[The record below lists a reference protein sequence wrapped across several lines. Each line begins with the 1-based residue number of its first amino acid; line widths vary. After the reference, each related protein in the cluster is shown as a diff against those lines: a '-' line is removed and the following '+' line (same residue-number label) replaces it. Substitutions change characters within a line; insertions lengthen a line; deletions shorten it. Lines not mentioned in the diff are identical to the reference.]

1 MQAKILIPITILAC
15 SAGYAA
21 AQSAHAGRTS
31 NAPSQVTEQRL
42 RQDMQTLIAHM
53 ATSGALGQH
62 PEDLHLRV
70 EQPAQRVS
78 DLGVLIDSTSA
89 DRARDGL
96 RVLGTT
102 PGGTG
107 ERLGL
112 RAGDVLVAVNGT
124 SLRNLGADGDGRAL
138 AATTLKSAV
147 DGLPDATPLR
157 LDVEREGNLVAMNA
171 PVHSVLLPALSLE
184 VGAAAMAAA
193 PSADAP
199 RSDAN
204 ATTSAGC
211 GRISTFDV
219 SPPSAQQYHA
229 TLIMLDGTSPG
240 PSGHETYRVS
250 AGEHHL
256 LVAED
261 IPTNFMGAG
270 PIGTWRTR
278 NHSYK
283 PLTVTVKPG
292 TTAMIAAQLHTDK
305 AGEISRGGYW
315 DPVMW
320 REVPED
326 CP

>member
-1 MQAKILIPITILAC
+1 MNKTSLIPIALLVC
-15 SAGYAA
+15 SASFAA
-21 AQSAHAGRTS
+21 DGQDPA
-31 NAPSQVTEQRL
+31 VTEQRL
-42 RQDMQTLIAHM
+42 RQDVQSLLAHM
-53 ATSGALGQH
+53 AASGALGAQ
-62 PEDLHLRV
+62 PQNLHLRV

-78 DLGVLIDSTSA
+78 DLGVLIDSASA
-89 DRARDGL
+89 ERAREGL

-102 PGGTG
+102 PGGTA

-112 RAGDVLVAVNGT
+112 RPGDVLVAVNGT
-124 SLRNLGADGDGRAL
+124 SLRNLGADPDGKAL

-147 DGLPDATPLR
+147 EGLPDAKPLQ
-157 LDVEREGNLVAMNA
+157 LDVERGGNLLALNA
-171 PVHSVLLPALSLE
+171 PVHSVLLPALSIE
-184 VGAAAMAAA
+184 VGSAAAAAA
-193 PSADAP
+193 PEASPAA
-199 RSDAN
+199 AE
-204 ATTSAGC
+204 GC

-219 SPPSAQQYHA
+219 ASPSAQQYHA
-229 TLIMLDGTSPG
+229 KLILLDGTSPI
-240 PSGHETYRVS
+240 SGHETYRVS

-283 PLTVTVKPG
+283 PLTVVVKPG
-292 TTAMIAAQLHTDK
+292 TTAMVAAQLHTDRVS
-305 AGEISRGGYW
+305 EISRGGYW

-320 REVPED
+320 REVPEA

>member
-1 MQAKILIPITILAC
+1 MKAKNLIPITVMVCTA
-15 SAGYAA
+15 AYAA
-21 AQSAHAGRTS
+21 GPQLARPAHAE
-31 NAPSQVTEQRL
+31 NAAARGAAEQRL
-42 RQDMQTLIAHM
+42 RQDMQALLAHM
-53 ATSGALGQH
+53 AASGALGQH
-62 PEDLHLRV
+62 PEDLHVRL

-89 DRARDGL
+89 ERARDGL
-96 RVLGTT
+96 RVLGTA
-102 PGGTG
+102 PGSTA

-112 RAGDVLVAVNGT
+112 RPGDVLVAVNGT
-124 SLRNLGADGDGRAL
+124 SLRNLGADTDGRAL

-147 DGLPDATPLR
+147 DGLPDAAPLL
-157 LDVEREGNLVAMNA
+157 LDVEREGNLLALNA
-171 PVHSVLLPALSLE
+171 PVHSVLLPAMSIE
-184 VGAAAMAAA
+184 VGAAATAAA
-193 PSADAP
+193 AEPPSANTA
-199 RSDAN
+199 A
-204 ATTSAGC
+204 SAGC

-219 SPPSAQQYHA
+219 APPSAQQYHA
-229 TLIMLDGTSPG
+229 TIILLDGTSPG
-240 PSGHETYRVS
+240 PSGHQTYRVS
-250 AGEHHL
+250 AGEHNL

-283 PLTVTVKPG
+283 PLTITVKPG
-292 TTAMIAAQLHTDK
+292 TTAMVAAQLHTDK
-305 AGEISRGGYW
+305 VGEISHGGYW

>member
-1 MQAKILIPITILAC
+1 MNKKTLIPMALLVC
-15 SAGYAA
+15 SASFAA
-21 AQSAHAGRTS
+21 D
-31 NAPSQVTEQRL
+31 SQDPAATEQRL
-42 RQDMQTLIAHM
+42 REDVQSLLAHM
-53 ATSGALGQH
+53 AASGALGKQ
-62 PEDLHLRV
+62 PQNLHLRV

-78 DLGVLIDSTSA
+78 DLGVLIDSASA
-89 DRARDGL
+89 DRAREGL

-102 PGGTG
+102 PGGTA

-112 RAGDVLVAVNGT
+112 RPGDVLVAVNGT
-124 SLRNLGADGDGRAL
+124 SLRNLGADPDGKAL

-147 DGLPDATPLR
+147 EGLPDAKPLQ
-157 LDVEREGNLVAMNA
+157 LDVEREGNLLALNA
-171 PVHSVLLPALSLE
+171 PVHSVLLPALSIE
-184 VGAAAMAAA
+184 VGSAAAAAA
-193 PSADAP
+193 AEASPP
-199 RSDAN
+199 RAESE
-204 ATTSAGC
+204 GC

-219 SPPSAQQYHA
+219 ASPSAQQYHA
-229 TLIMLDGTSPG
+229 KLILLDGTSPI
-240 PSGHETYRVS
+240 SGHETYRVS

-283 PLTVTVKPG
+283 PLTVMVKPG
-292 TTAMIAAQLHTDK
+292 TTAMIAAQLHTDRVS
-305 AGEISRGGYW
+305 EISRGGYW

-320 REVPED
+320 REVPEA

>member
-1 MQAKILIPITILAC
+1 MQVKVLIPITILAC

-21 AQSAHAGRTS
+21 AQSTHAGRA
-31 NAPSQVTEQRL
+31 NAASSQVTEQRL
-42 RQDMQTLIAHM
+42 RQDMQTLLAHM
-53 ATSGALGQH
+53 AASGALGQH

-112 RAGDVLVAVNGT
+112 RPGDVLVAVNGT
-124 SLRNLGADGDGRAL
+124 SLRNLGADDDGRAL
-138 AATTLKSAV
+138 AATTLRSAV

-157 LDVEREGNLVAMNA
+157 LDVEREGNLLAMNA

-184 VGAAAMAAA
+184 VGTAAMAAA
-193 PSADAP
+193 PAQAP
-199 RSDAN
+199 HSDGN
-204 ATTSAGC
+204 AAASTGC

-229 TLIMLDGTSPG
+229 TIILLDGTSPG

-250 AGEHHL
+250 AGEHQL

-283 PLTVTVKPG
+283 PLTITVKPS
-292 TTAMIAAQLHTDK
+292 TTAMIAAQMHADK

>member
-1 MQAKILIPITILAC
+1 MRAKILIPITLLAC

-21 AQSAHAGRTS
+21 AQSAHAGHAT
-31 NAPSQVTEQRL
+31 NAPPSRVTEQRL
-42 RQDMQTLIAHM
+42 RQDMQTLLAHM
-53 ATSGALGQH
+53 AASGALGQH

-89 DRARDGL
+89 ERARDGL

-102 PGGTG
+102 PGGTA

-112 RAGDVLVAVNGT
+112 RPGDVLVAVNGT
-124 SLRNLGADGDGRAL
+124 SLRNLGADEDGRAL
-138 AATTLKSAV
+138 AATTLRSAV

-184 VGAAAMAAA
+184 VGAAAMAAT
-193 PSADAP
+193 PPDQP
-199 RSDAN
+199 HGDGN
-204 ATTSAGC
+204 AATSAGC

-219 SPPSAQQYHA
+219 APPGAQQYHA
-229 TLIMLDGTSPG
+229 TIIMLDGSSPG
-240 PSGHETYRVS
+240 PSGHETYRVA
-250 AGEHHL
+250 AGEHQL

-283 PLTVTVKPG
+283 PLTITVKPG

-305 AGEISRGGYW
+305 VGEISRGGYW

-320 REVPED
+320 RELPEA

>member
-1 MQAKILIPITILAC
+1 MHAKILIPMTILAC

-21 AQSAHAGRTS
+21 AQSAHAGRANS
-31 NAPSQVTEQRL
+31 APSHGAEQLL
-42 RQDMQTLIAHM
+42 RQDMQTLLAHM
-53 ATSGALGQH
+53 AASGALGQH

-89 DRARDGL
+89 ERARDGL

-102 PGGTG
+102 PGSTA
-107 ERLGL
+107 ERVGL
-112 RAGDVLVAVNGT
+112 RPGDVLVAVNGT

-138 AATTLKSAV
+138 AAATLKSAV

-157 LDVEREGNLVAMNA
+157 LDVEREGNLLAMNA

-184 VGAAAMAAA
+184 VGAATMAATT
-193 PSADAP
+193 PDDA
-199 RSDAN
+199 RRDGN
-204 ATTSAGC
+204 ATASVGC

-219 SPPSAQQYHA
+219 ASPGAQQYHA
-229 TLIMLDGTSPG
+229 TIIMLDGSSPG

-250 AGEHHL
+250 AGEHQL

-283 PLTVTVKPG
+283 PLTITVKPG

>member
-1 MQAKILIPITILAC
+1 VNKKTLIPMALLIC
-15 SAGYAA
+15 SASFAADNQDPAA
-21 AQSAHAGRTS
+21 A
-31 NAPSQVTEQRL
+31 EQRL
-42 RQDMQTLIAHM
+42 REDVQSLLAHM
-53 ATSGALGQH
+53 AASGALGKQ
-62 PEDLHLRV
+62 PQNLHLRV

-78 DLGVLIDSTSA
+78 DLGVLIDSASA
-89 DRARDGL
+89 DRAREGL

-102 PGGTG
+102 PGGTA

-112 RAGDVLVAVNGT
+112 RPGDVLVAVNGT
-124 SLRNLGADGDGRAL
+124 SLRNLGADPDGKAL

-147 DGLPDATPLR
+147 EGLPDAKPLQ
-157 LDVEREGNLVAMNA
+157 LDVEREGNLLALNA
-171 PVHSVLLPALSLE
+171 PVHSVLLPALSIE
-184 VGAAAMAAA
+184 VGSAAAAAA
-193 PSADAP
+193 AE
-199 RSDAN
+199 
-204 ATTSAGC
+204 TSPPPAESEGC

-219 SPPSAQQYHA
+219 ASPSAQQYHA
-229 TLIMLDGTSPG
+229 KLILLDGTSPI
-240 PSGHETYRVS
+240 SGHETYRVS

-283 PLTVTVKPG
+283 PLTVMVKPG
-292 TTAMIAAQLHTDK
+292 TTAMIAAQLHTDRVS
-305 AGEISRGGYW
+305 EISRGGYW

-320 REVPED
+320 REVPEA

>member
-1 MQAKILIPITILAC
+1 MNKKTLIPMALLIC
-15 SAGYAA
+15 SASFAADNQDPAA
-21 AQSAHAGRTS
+21 A
-31 NAPSQVTEQRL
+31 EQRL
-42 RQDMQTLIAHM
+42 REDVQSLLAHM
-53 ATSGALGQH
+53 AASGALGKQ
-62 PEDLHLRV
+62 PQNLHLRV

-78 DLGVLIDSTSA
+78 DLGVLIDSASA
-89 DRARDGL
+89 DRAREGL

-102 PGGTG
+102 PGGTA

-112 RAGDVLVAVNGT
+112 RPGDVLVAVNGT
-124 SLRNLGADGDGRAL
+124 SLRNLGSDPDGKAL

-147 DGLPDATPLR
+147 EGLPDAKPLQ
-157 LDVEREGNLVAMNA
+157 LDVEREGNLLALNA
-171 PVHSVLLPALSLE
+171 PVHSVLLPALSIE
-184 VGAAAMAAA
+184 VGSAAA
-193 PSADAP
+193 SATAEASP
-199 RSDAN
+199 PPAESE
-204 ATTSAGC
+204 GC

-219 SPPSAQQYHA
+219 ASPSAQQYHA
-229 TLIMLDGTSPG
+229 KLILLDGTSPI
-240 PSGHETYRVS
+240 SGHETYRVS

-283 PLTVTVKPG
+283 PLTVVVKPG
-292 TTAMIAAQLHTDK
+292 TTAMIAAQLHTDRVS
-305 AGEISRGGYW
+305 EISRGGYW

-320 REVPED
+320 REVPEA